1 MWQAKYNKFILFAM
15 SFTLFVTIIIA
26 ATVRLTIRT
35 TPTTIDE
42 RAFPEFEGSSL
53 SDDVKALLSLAKAEY
68 ENPQPGTFYAN
79 GVQEPWCA
87 DFVSY
92 LYKEAGHPFQNPNN
106 GNWRI
111 PGIYTLKEYFRSIGA
126 WHPEP
131 DYLPKPGDVAIYDG
145 GFFGGHTNLVVEVG
159 EDYMITLGGNEDNA
173 IFLGKFNWRD
183 SKYGLQG
190 FGHLLD

>member
-1 MWQAKYNKFILFAM
+1 MEKTSYTKFVLFGICLA
-15 SFTLFVTIIIA
+15 SFFAVGIFATYRVLLSEARIVT
-26 ATVRLTIRT
+26 
-35 TPTTIDE
+35 E
-42 RAFPEFEGSSL
+42 KRAFPSIESL
-53 SDDVKALLSLAKAEY
+53 SQSDKVRDLLLLAKKEY
-68 ENPQPGTFYAN
+68 EDPKPGTFYSG

-92 LYKEAGHPFQNPNN
+92 LYKEAGRPFRNPNN

-111 PGIYTLKEYFRSIGA
+111 PGVYTLKEYFQSIGA
-126 WHPEP
+126 WHSEP
-131 DYLPKPGDVAIYDG
+131 DYSPKPGDVAIYDG

-159 EDYMITLGGNEDNA
+159 EDYMITLGGNEDKA

>member
-1 MWQAKYNKFILFAM
+1 MWQAKYNKFIIFAM
-15 SFTLFVTIIIA
+15 SFTLFVTIVIA
-26 ATVRLTIRT
+26 ITVRLAVHT
-35 TPTTIDE
+35 TPASIDKM
-42 RAFPEFEGSSL
+42 AFPEFEESSL
-53 SDDVKALLSLAKAEY
+53 SDNVKTLLLIAKAEY

-92 LYKEAGHPFQNPNN
+92 LYKEAGYPFRNPNN

-111 PGIYTLKEYFRSIGA
+111 PGIYTLKEYFQSIGA

-145 GFFGGHTNLVVEVG
+145 GFFKGHTNMVVEVG
-159 EDYMITLGGNEDNA
+159 EDYMVTLGGNEDNA
-173 IFLGKFNWRD
+173 IYLGKFNWRD
-183 SKYGLQG
+183 PKFGLQG